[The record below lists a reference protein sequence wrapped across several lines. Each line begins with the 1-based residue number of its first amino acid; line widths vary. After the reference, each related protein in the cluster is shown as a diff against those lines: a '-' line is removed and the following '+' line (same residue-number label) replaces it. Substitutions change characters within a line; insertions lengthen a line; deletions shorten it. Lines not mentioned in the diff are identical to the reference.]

1 MPEDIEPHPT
11 LPAEQGGKKMDLVK
25 LNAIL
30 RYAKDV
36 KHMRLANASA
46 NTLRVRSNEMLKAI
60 LTEATALAKAQ
71 KRSTILP
78 RDMEP
83 SMERIIGRKNL
94 EPSEVLREI
103 KRLGAI
109 ELGQVAKLLVD
120 YIASEKAKKE

>member
-1 MPEDIEPHPT
+1 MPEE
-11 LPAEQGGKKMDLVK
+11 MDLVK

-46 NTLRVRSNEMLKAI
+46 NTLRVRTNEMLKAI
-60 LTEATALAKAQ
+60 LTEATASAKAQ

-109 ELGQVAKLLVD
+109 ELGQVSKLLVD